1 MTAHGSIDSAVEAI
15 RLGAH
20 DYLQKPFELTQLQH
34 FAEKVYEVHRLR
46 REVQDLREEL
56 NRRGGTGTIITRNE
70 KMQSVLA
77 LAGQVADSAIAVL
90 IEGESGTG
98 KELLAHMIHDRS
110 QRSQGPFVM
119 VNCSALAETLLESEL
134 FGHVRGA
141 FTGALRDRQGRFEA
155 ADGGTVLLDEIG
167 EIPPGVQVKLLRFL
181 QSKEFER
188 VGETATR
195 KVDVRVLAATNRDL
209 EAAVKGGA
217 FREDLFYRLNAVRLK
232 LPPLRERAEDVPLL
246 AQHFLRKRGSTA
258 EFSPEAMK
266 ALAGYVWRG
275 NVRELENVV
284 ERSIILSRGGQI
296 QLQHLPEEFQSV
308 GLSSKHMLSLEQ
320 VEQQQIIKVLRIARD
335 LEEAASILGIDP
347 ATLWRKRKKFNL

>member
-1 MTAHGSIDSAVEAI
+1 
-15 RLGAH
+15 
-20 DYLQKPFELTQLQH
+20 
-34 FAEKVYEVHRLR
+34 
-46 REVQDLREEL
+46 
-56 NRRGGTGTIITRNE
+56 
-70 KMQSVLA
+70 
-77 LAGQVADSAIAVL
+77 
-90 IEGESGTG
+90 
-98 KELLAHMIHDRS
+98 
-110 QRSQGPFVM
+110 
-119 VNCSALAETLLESEL
+119 
-134 FGHVRGA
+134 
-141 FTGALRDRQGRFEA
+141 
-155 ADGGTVLLDEIG
+155 
-167 EIPPGVQVKLLRFL
+167 
-181 QSKEFER
+181 

-209 EAAVKGGA
+209 QAAVKAGA

-246 AQHFLRKRGSTA
+246 AQHFLKKRGSTA

-335 LEEAASILGIDP
+335 LEEAAAILGIDP